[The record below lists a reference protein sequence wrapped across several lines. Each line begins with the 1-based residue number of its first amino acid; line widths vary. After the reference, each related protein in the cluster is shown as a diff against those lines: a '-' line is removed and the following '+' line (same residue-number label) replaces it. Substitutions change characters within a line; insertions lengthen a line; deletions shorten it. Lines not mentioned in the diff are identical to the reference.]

1 MNAERN
7 KKEREPSS
15 GMSIKHVLVPAAIV
29 LLFMHTFIVV
39 NTIRIN
45 RMGQRISS
53 TTQRNFAYSQTAK
66 EFESES
72 ETLADKA
79 RLYVNTGAVQYL
91 NDYVRETERILQKD
105 NASRE
110 IMMGNIGEK
119 ARSEIEAAMS
129 MSIERAEME
138 KRAMRLRAESLHTDL
153 SRYPDIANAALSAEE
168 AALGTSD
175 AKRQTAEMLLVSAQY
190 LQLRSM
196 VHDHINAAVRNVAQE
211 TSEQINSLTGIL
223 RSYQILQWVITGS
236 AIILLG
242 IVAMLI
248 IYLLVVPLERG
259 VEHVHKGDLLPADT
273 GVSEYRDLAGA
284 YNELLHHRRMMES
297 YLRKQTQT
305 DALTGLPNR
314 LAFQNHITELSWN
327 QAHSSVIAFSLDVNG
342 LKEAND
348 TKGHAFGDTLLCSA
362 ADAIRAA
369 FGEGDGRECFRFGGD
384 EFAVFWVNVPLG
396 EIDGALERF
405 RQEQTDRQISVSVGY
420 AYIKDMSEIT
430 VEELFEQADKA
441 MYEDK
446 AKHHKRIAAA
456 EPDQQR
462 MWREN

>member
-1 MNAERN
+1 MEAE
-7 KKEREPSS
+7 KKKVKEPTS
-15 GMSIKHVLVPAAIV
+15 GMSIKHVLVPAAII

-45 RMGQRISS
+45 RMGQRISA
-53 TTQRNFAYSQTAK
+53 TTQRSFSYSQTAK

-79 RLYVNTGAVQYL
+79 RLYVNTGAIQYL
-91 NDYVRETERILQKD
+91 NDYVRETERITQKD

-110 IMMGNIGEK
+110 IMMGSISEG
-119 ARSEIEAAMS
+119 ARAEIEAAID

-138 KRAMRLRAESLHTDL
+138 KRAMRLRAESLHADL
-153 SRYPDIANAALSAEE
+153 SRYPDIANATLSAEE
-168 AALGTSD
+168 AALSTSA
-175 AKRQTAEMLLVSAQY
+175 AKRQTAEELLVSAQY
-190 LQLRSM
+190 LQIRSM
-196 VHDHINAAVRNVAQE
+196 VHDHIDAAVRIVSQEAAAQIGAL
-211 TSEQINSLTGIL
+211 SGVL
-223 RSYQILQWVITGS
+223 RSYQTLQWAITGG
-236 AIILLG
+236 IILLIG
-242 IVAMLI
+242 IVAMLV
-248 IYLLVVPLERG
+248 IYLLVMPLERG
-259 VEHVHKGDLLPADT
+259 VEHVHKGDQLPVDL

-348 TKGHAFGDTLLCSA
+348 TKGHAFGDTLLCA
-362 ADAIRAA
+362 AAEAIRAA

-384 EFAVFWVNVPLG
+384 EFAAFWVNVPLG
-396 EIDGALERF
+396 EIEVALERF
-405 RQEQTDRQISVSVGY
+405 RQEQAERRISVSVGY

-446 AKHHKRIAAA
+446 AKHHKRIASA
-456 EPDQQR
+456 ESDQQR
-462 MWREN
+462 MWQDS